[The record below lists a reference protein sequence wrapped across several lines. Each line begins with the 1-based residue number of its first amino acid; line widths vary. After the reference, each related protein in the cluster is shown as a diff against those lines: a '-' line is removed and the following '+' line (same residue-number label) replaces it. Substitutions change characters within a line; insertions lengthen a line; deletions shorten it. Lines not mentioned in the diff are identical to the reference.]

1 MTAAADSRSATVLAL
16 IRQVKPSLA
25 DEPISLQDCLVD
37 DLGLDSLD
45 LLQLS
50 RKLVRS
56 VDVSFD
62 LEVWLEAQPAR
73 RRSVQSLLDQLAPS
87 GQ

>member
-1 MTAAADSRSATVLAL
+1 MTAAADSRTAMVLAL
-16 IRQVKPSLA
+16 IRQVKPSLEG
-25 DEPISLQDCLVD
+25 EPISLRDCLID

-56 VDVSFD
+56 VDAGFD
-62 LEVWLEAQPAR
+62 LDF
-73 RRSVQSLLDQLAPS
+73 S
-87 GQ
+87 